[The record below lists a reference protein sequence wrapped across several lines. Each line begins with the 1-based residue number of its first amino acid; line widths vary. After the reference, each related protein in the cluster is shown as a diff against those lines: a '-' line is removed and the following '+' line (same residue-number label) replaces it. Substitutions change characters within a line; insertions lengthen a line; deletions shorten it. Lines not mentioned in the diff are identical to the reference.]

1 MQQWLENHP
10 LITYIVIFACLVY
23 VYNKVFRMRKLP
35 LLKDVVVYLTMAVGA
50 GILWLFQL
58 DLGLPIVACLGVAVA
73 LMLTVR
79 IRYWMLDR
87 EARKN
92 GTASSGTAEQK
103 QSAVPDESEAA
114 QRTATAEA
122 RPVAVKGTGKK
133 DNGTANSGS

>member
-10 LITYIVIFACLVY
+10 IITYIVILACLVY

-92 GTASSGTAEQK
+92 GTADNGTGAAGQK
-103 QSAVPDESEAA
+103 QTAAPGESEAV
-114 QRTATAEA
+114 QRATTGT
-122 RPVAVKGTGKK
+122 PVAVKGTGKK
-133 DNGTANSGS
+133 GKEAAKPGS